1 MPHIEKN
8 LKQTTVSLR
17 LQCTC
22 CMYEDCE
29 DFVTIPRLKLLRFET
44 ELACAHIT
52 RLAHFPGSNAVLAG
66 TDKGSLQ
73 ARLILKSH

>member
-1 MPHIEKN
+1 
-8 LKQTTVSLR
+8 
-17 LQCTC
+17 
-22 CMYEDCE
+22 MYKDCE

-73 ARLILKSH
+73 ARLKNCRTVRFRIKRHSKD